1 MAARVRLR
9 LVAFRRLGS
18 GERVMERVRAVRQ
31 ARGSDEATGRVHHPG
46 EHVAQ
51 IWQRPR
57 RRVAAAGA
65 GAGVPHSHAVLRGGG
80 LELSGQEGVRAP
92 LDDDVPPSVTH
103 RLCMIG
109 CVSHLEFVYLT

>member
-1 MAARVRLR
+1 MYFVPHPGPAHSVAARVRLR

-92 LDDDVPPSVTH
+92 LDDDE
-103 RLCMIG
+103 R
-109 CVSHLEFVYLT
+109 